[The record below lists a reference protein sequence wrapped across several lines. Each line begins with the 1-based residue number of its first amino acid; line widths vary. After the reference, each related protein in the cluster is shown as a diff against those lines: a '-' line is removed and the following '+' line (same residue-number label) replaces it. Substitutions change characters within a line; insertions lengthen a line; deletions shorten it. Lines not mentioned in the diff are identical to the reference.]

1 MTDDEIKEFQS
12 YVGAKREDGRYKRI
26 QLFGYTST
34 STSLQQAKTFAWQN
48 DTTGHSKVLFQIEWN
63 HKYDHYYLN
72 AGAYDYEQ
80 EIVLDDGVDLFVH
93 EVREIFDEKDV
104 KQHTLIVLKSSAD

>member
-1 MTDDEIKEFQS
+1 MTDDEIKEFKS
-12 YVGAKREDGRYKRI
+12 HVGKQDI

-34 STSLQQAKTFAWQN
+34 STSQQQAKTFAWQN

-80 EIVLDDGVDLFVH
+80 EIVLNDGV
-93 EVREIFDEKDV
+93 EIKVREVSELFDKKDV
-104 KQHTLIVLKSSAD
+104 KQLTLIVLDAYGNVILL